1 MLVAACNS
9 QALGDSSIR
18 RSGAPIEIGEIWFGN
33 PDPRAARTHFR
44 SLSRA
49 AFGNTWPLTA
59 DEALVGCALEMPGRT
74 VMLVVAGQPWS
85 LNGQTSSWAA
95 ENLPRLSI
103 DGEKRWVQ
111 HGPIPASWVRL
122 HPEIDGEVMSLLP
135 LLEAASR
142 MGCLAGR
149 SKQGF

>member
-9 QALGDSSIR
+9 PALGNDPIR
-18 RSGAPIEIGEIWFGN
+18 RSGATVEIGEMWFGY
-33 PDPRAARTHFR
+33 PEPQAARTHFR

-49 AFGNTWPLTA
+49 AFGNTWPLAA

-111 HGPIPASWVRL
+111 HGPIPASWVKP
-122 HPEIDGEVMSLLP
+122 HSEIPGEFMSLLP

-149 SKQGF
+149 QKQGF